1 MTLDAVEWAMLAVS
15 TVLYVRLGE
24 RGWALFVVRDP
35 TDLTAGLGLIRVL
48 ATCLPL
54 LGLLGTIGGMIEAF
68 GALGHMT
75 AGGSVA
81 QTAGGGIA
89 RALVATQQGLALAVP
104 AVLAD
109 GLLRRQAEKLAA

>member
-1 MTLDAVEWAMLAVS
+1 MTLDSVDLAMLAVS
-15 TVLYVRLGE
+15 MVLYVRIGE
-24 RGWALFVVRDP
+24 RGWALFVIRDP
-35 TDLTAGLGLIRVL
+35 AEASAGLGLIRVL

-68 GALGHMT
+68 GALGQMAT
-75 AGGSVA
+75 GGSVA

-89 RALVATQQGLALAVP
+89 RALVATQHGLALALP
-104 AVLAD
+104 AVLVD